1 MPEAPRLDV
10 RLLAAARL
18 VKPGLP
24 AADVG
29 CDHGKLAA
37 WLACTGTCP
46 KVIACDL
53 RPGPLAAAK
62 ATCEGCGC
70 ADRVELRLGSGLEVV
85 RPGEVSTVVLAG
97 ISAQTTIE
105 ILQAAPWV
113 RSAAVRLV
121 CVPATKAPVLR
132 GWLWRQGFAL
142 RQETLARAAGR
153 WYTAMCAEYCG
164 VPREP
169 GGMECL
175 LGLTYGQPGAAGYL
189 RQTAEKLQKYR
200 RGLSDDPAG
209 AAAVDALLRA
219 LQQQEQGEK

>member
-1 MPEAPRLDV
+1 MPEAPRLDA

-85 RPGEVSTVVLAG
+85 RPGEVDTVVLAG

-164 VPREP
+164 APRE
-169 GGMECL
+169 
-175 LGLTYGQPGAAGYL
+175 PGAAGYL

-200 RGLSDDPAG
+200 RGLSEDPAG